1 MLTETQ
7 TYILYNVMAIVC
19 PLLCFF
25 SERKGSKWGI
35 LLAYGIILFISA
47 TRFDIGD
54 DYVRYT
60 RMFDEVKD
68 KSLETFTVLD
78 ILMCEPF
85 VYILGWSFSWSD
97 YTYAYAM
104 ACYAFLTLFFYY
116 KTFEYYKVHAFGLF
130 LFVVTWTLFQSWDG
144 VRQNLS
150 IAVFVYSIRFI
161 EQRRFLNYLLFVCF
175 AMMFHYSAI
184 IMLPCYFLSQIKSR
198 PYILVGLVFVFFML
212 AEVGLMT
219 NIHGKLAS
227 VIPYYGQIYG
237 NSIYVQNGEGSYH
250 STTYILTMFLYMI
263 VIILSRKEHKIY
275 ANLLA
280 IGAIIYAIA
289 GGNLNFV
296 RMSWYFT
303 PALMILVPKILQDM
317 KSVTEYNKM
326 FVRYIYIIM
335 LFMALFEGVYLK
347 ANFRNVVPYDS
358 IFMEN
363 FQYQRFRFRE

>member
-1 MLTETQ
+1 MLTDVQ

-25 SERKGSKWGI
+25 SERKGSKWGVFI
-35 LLAYGIILFISA
+35 AYGIILFISA

-60 RMFDEVKD
+60 RMFEDVKE
-68 KSLETFTVLD
+68 KSLETFTILDVL
-78 ILMCEPF
+78 MYEPF
-85 VYILGWSFSWSD
+85 VYILGWTFSWAT

-104 ACYAFLTLFFYY
+104 ACYAVLIVFFYY
-116 KTFEYYKVHAFGLF
+116 KTFDYYNVHALGLF
-130 LFVVTWTLFQSWDG
+130 LLVVTWSLFQSWDG

-161 EQRRFLNYLLFVCF
+161 EQRKFLKYLFFICF

-184 IMLPCYFLSQIKSR
+184 IMLPCYFLSRLKSR
-198 PYILVGLVFVFFML
+198 PYILVSMVFVVFML

-219 NIHGKLAS
+219 NIHGKLAIL
-227 VIPYYGQIYG
+227 IPYYGQIYG

-250 STTYILTMFLYMI
+250 STTYILTMLLYMI
-263 VIILSRKEHKIY
+263 VILLSRREHY
-275 ANLLA
+275 VFANLLA

-289 GGNLNFV
+289 GGNLNFE

-303 PALMILVPKILQDM
+303 PALMILVPKMLQDM
-317 KSVTEYNKM
+317 QSVTEYNKM

-335 LFMALFEGVYLK
+335 LFLALFEGVYLK

-358 IFMEN
+358 IFLEN
-363 FQYQRFRFRE
+363 FHYQRFRLRE